1 MTRLLFVVPP
11 LVGHINPAIT
21 VADELRARGHQVA
34 WAGDDTVLGSLL
46 PKAEIYPCGLPAF
59 SERPAGLRGF
69 SALKYLWEEV
79 LTPMAE
85 AMAPGVLDA
94 VTEFNPDLLVV
105 DQQAL
110 AGALVAERLGL
121 PWVTSASTSGEFA
134 DPLAGLPKMRQWQDD
149 QLLDLRKRFGD
160 PTVSGDLRFSPHL
173 VLAFTTEAMV
183 GDASEFDFP
192 VSFVGPVRRPAPE
205 GLPPSLPDS
214 DGPLVFVSLGTMNAD
229 AGRRFLEECV
239 AALRTRPELRAV
251 VVDPA
256 KTITD
261 APPHVI
267 VQPFVDQLAVLA
279 HADVVV
285 CHGGHNTVCETLACG
300 LPLVIAPI
308 RDDQPV
314 IAEQVTRAGAGLRVR
329 FDRVRAE
336 QIGQAIDT
344 VLADSDYRT
353 AARRIQRSFEQAGG
367 VSAAADQLIAFAHA
381 R

>member
-1 MTRLLFVVPP
+1 M
-11 LVGHINPAIT
+11 VGHINPAVS

-34 WAGDDTVLGSLL
+34 WAGDDTVLRSLL
-46 PKAEIYPCGLPAF
+46 SEAEIYPCELPAF
-59 SERPAGLRGF
+59 SERPAALRGF

-85 AMAPGVLDA
+85 EMAPGVLDA

-160 PTVSGDLRFSPHL
+160 PTIGGDLRFSPHL

-183 GDASEFDFP
+183 GDPSEFDFP

-205 GLPPSLPDS
+205 GLPPSLPAS
-214 DGPLVFVSLGTMNAD
+214 GGPLVFVSLGTMNAD
-229 AGRRFLEECV
+229 AGRRFLAECV
-239 AALRTRPELRAV
+239 AALRVRPQLRAV

-261 APPHVI
+261 APRHV
-267 VQPFVDQLAVLA
+267 VVEPFVDQLAVLA
-279 HADVVV
+279 HADAVV

-344 VLADSDYRT
+344 VLTDPDYRA
-353 AARRIQRSFEQAGG
+353 AARRIRRSFEQAGG
-367 VSAAADQLIAFAHA
+367 ASAAADQLIAFAQA